1 MLVLFAPQCGDSG
14 RAEDDDPR
22 SFLMFEMFEAMMVVR
37 SWPVAECALREFPL
51 W

>member
-22 SFLMFEMFEAMMVVR
+22 SFLMFEMFEWCDGGVQLAGSRVR
-37 SWPVAECALREFPL
+37 LA
-51 W
+51 